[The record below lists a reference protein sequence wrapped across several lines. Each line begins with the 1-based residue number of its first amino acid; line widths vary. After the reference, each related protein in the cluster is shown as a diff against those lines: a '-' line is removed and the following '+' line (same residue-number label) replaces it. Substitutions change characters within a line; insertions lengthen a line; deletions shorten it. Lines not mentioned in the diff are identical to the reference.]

1 MLLQV
6 IGTCKVLQ
14 IRGVD
19 RDLSCGSLGGE
30 ATGKVLEWKHLELE
44 RFIKSRFIKGR
55 FDPYSRWVPNP
66 SLSGSVYSVLVQ
78 ARLFLALKCRA

>member
-30 ATGKVLEWKHLELE
+30 AIGKVLEWKQLELE
-44 RFIKSRFIKGR
+44 RLSSLDLSRGGLTPTHDGYRIHR
-55 FDPYSRWVPNP
+55 FRGQSI
-66 SLSGSVYSVLVQ
+66 
-78 ARLFLALKCRA
+78 